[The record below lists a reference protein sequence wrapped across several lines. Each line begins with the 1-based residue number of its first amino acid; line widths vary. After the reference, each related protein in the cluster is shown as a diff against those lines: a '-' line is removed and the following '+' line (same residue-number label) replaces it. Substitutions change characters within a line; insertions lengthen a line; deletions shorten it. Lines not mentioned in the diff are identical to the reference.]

1 MPKFRTRLCFAAG
14 LLLSCMAAASA
25 QEKHTVKVFI
35 DFGDGFEKRYAAL
48 PWREGMTVLDAM
60 QQASRHPH
68 GIEFEHT
75 GEGKTAFLTAI
86 DDAANEGQDGRN
98 WIYYVN
104 QDRGDRSIG
113 AKRLSIN
120 DVVRWKY
127 TRQ

>member
-1 MPKFRTRLCFAAG
+1 MPRTRTLLWAAG
-14 LLLSCMAAASA
+14 CLLLSCMAVASA
-25 QEKHTVKVFI
+25 QERRTVKLFI
-35 DFGDGFEKRYAAL
+35 DFGDGFEKRYSAL

-68 GIEFEHT
+68 GIEFKHT
-75 GEGKTAFLTAI
+75 GAGKTAFLTAI

-98 WIYYVN
+98 WIYHVN

-113 AKRLSIN
+113 VKQLSIT

-127 TRQ
+127 ARQ